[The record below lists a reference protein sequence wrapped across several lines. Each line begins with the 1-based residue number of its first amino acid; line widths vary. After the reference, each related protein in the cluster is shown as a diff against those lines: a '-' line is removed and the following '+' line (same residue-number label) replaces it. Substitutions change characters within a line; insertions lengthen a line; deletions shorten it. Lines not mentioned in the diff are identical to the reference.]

1 MGKECFLGFGFG
13 PIQGGLFLSEAYR
26 SGYFD
31 RLVVAEVNPELVD
44 ILRSNSGCYCVNVA
58 TRSGIEV
65 HQIEGVEVF
74 NPLHEKDRDS
84 LVETV
89 AQASEIAT
97 ALPSVELY
105 EEGENSVAGILAE
118 GFLCKLRDHSL
129 PCCVIYAAENHNCAA
144 EILIDAISKKLNK
157 VHIGKLELDKLVQ
170 GLNTV
175 IGKMSGVVVGRDAI
189 ALRGLKPI
197 VEGTEEAFLVESFNR
212 ILISQISI
220 SGFTRGISTFEEKR
234 DLLPF
239 EEAKLYG
246 HNATHAL
253 IGYLA
258 HRQGYEFMSEVREN
272 KSLMA
277 LAQDAFL
284 KESGRILIARHAGV
298 DDLFTPKGYRHY
310 ALDLLERMVN
320 PFLRDSVKRVVR
332 DPRRKLGWNDRF
344 FGTIRLALSAGLTPW
359 RYAAG
364 AALALNMLQRETGK
378 SREALLDEIWPIPET
393 TSGQKK
399 DVSHLLESAERKLDD
414 IL

>member
-1 MGKECFLGFGFG
+1 
-13 PIQGGLFLSEAYR
+13 
-26 SGYFD
+26 
-31 RLVVAEVNPELVD
+31 
-44 ILRSNSGCYCVNVA
+44 
-58 TRSGIEV
+58 
-65 HQIEGVEVF
+65 
-74 NPLHEKDRDS
+74 
-84 LVETV
+84 
-89 AQASEIAT
+89 
-97 ALPSVELY
+97 
-105 EEGENSVAGILAE
+105 
-118 GFLCKLRDHSL
+118 
-129 PCCVIYAAENHNCAA
+129 
-144 EILIDAISKKLNK
+144 
-157 VHIGKLELDKLVQ
+157 
-170 GLNTV
+170 
-175 IGKMSGVVVGRDAI
+175 
-189 ALRGLKPI
+189 
-197 VEGTEEAFLVESFNR
+197 
-212 ILISQISI
+212 
-220 SGFTRGISTFEEKR
+220 
-234 DLLPF
+234 
-239 EEAKLYG
+239 
-246 HNATHAL
+246 
-253 IGYLA
+253 
-258 HRQGYEFMSEVREN
+258 MSEVREN